1 MNSPLQLKEHRFT
14 QFSVEAIATGL
25 PGAGTQVKTQYSVG
39 RSDTDKHLWRVI
51 LKAEFGPS
59 EEQKACPYRGHVEM
73 IGWFAVSEKWPE
85 DKTEEL
91 VKVNG
96 ASILYGAIRE
106 MLLTVTARSS
116 HDAFMLPTMSFA
128 SAVKAEPEAAP
139 KSQPTKAPPAM
150 PAAVRKAVKHRV

>member
-25 PGAGTQVKTQYSVG
+25 PGAGTQVTTQYSVG
-39 RSDTDKHLWRVI
+39 RTDTDKHQWRVI
-51 LKAEFGPS
+51 LKAAYGPS
-59 EEQKACPYRGHVEM
+59 EQQKDCPYQGQTEM
-73 IGWFAVSEKWPE
+73 IGWFTVSDQWPE
-85 DKTEEL
+85 ERAEEL
-91 VKVNG
+91 VSVNG

-116 HDAFMLPTMSFA
+116 HGPFMLPTMSFA
-128 SAVKAEPEAAP
+128 SAVKTEPEAPKAAP
-139 KSQPTKAPPAM
+139 VI

>member
-59 EEQKACPYRGHVEM
+59 EEQKDCPYRGHVEM

-128 SAVKAEPEAAP
+128 SAVKEAPEALKTASP
-139 KSQPTKAPPAM
+139 VKP
-150 PAAVRKAVKHRV
+150 AVKKVALSRKS

>member
-39 RSDTDKHLWRVI
+39 RSDNDKHLWRVI

-59 EEQKACPYRGHVEM
+59 EERKDCPYRGHAEM
-73 IGWFAVSEKWPE
+73 IGWFAVSDQWPE
-85 DKTEEL
+85 ARSEEL
-91 VKVNG
+91 VKVNA

-116 HDAFMLPTMSFA
+116 HGPFMLPTMSFA
-128 SAVKAEPEAAP
+128 SAVKEDAQAP
-139 KSQPTKAPPAM
+139 QTAPARAVAVKPAVAKKV
-150 PAAVRKAVKHRV
+150 PLVRKS